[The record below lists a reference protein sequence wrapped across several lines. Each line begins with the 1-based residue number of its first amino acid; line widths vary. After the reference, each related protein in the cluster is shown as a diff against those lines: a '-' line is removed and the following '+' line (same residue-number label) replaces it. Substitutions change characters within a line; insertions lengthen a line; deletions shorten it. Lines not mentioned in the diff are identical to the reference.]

1 MFRFNHF
8 NFNVADLD
16 KSIAF
21 YREALG
27 LSVVRERAAEDGSF
41 RIVYLGDGESAFR
54 LELTALRDHPQKY
67 DLGEEEFHLAFTA
80 DDFEAAHEKHAAMG
94 CICMENPRMGI
105 YFINDPDG
113 YWLEIVPARR

>member
-1 MFRFNHF
+1 MFTFNHF
-8 NFNVADLD
+8 NFNVCDLD

-27 LSVVRERAAEDGSF
+27 LEVVREKTAEDGSF
-41 RIVYLGDGESAFR
+41 RIVYLGDGRTGFR

-80 DDFEAAHEKHAAMG
+80 DDYDAAHKKHEAMG
-94 CICMENPRMGI
+94 CICMENPAMGI

-113 YWLEIVPARR
+113 YWLEVVPKR